1 MERPSFLCV
10 TGGLARGIHPC
21 EAETAHR
28 LRAAIDYLADGE
40 PAPHAARP
48 RELRGF
54 RLAEGGFEEALEE
67 ALTLARAPPRRSR
80 IAAPLLLLL
89 QGAPPLAAV
98 LQRLAEETGEAEEE
112 ESGGEAASAE
122 GQRGPLRLDD
132 CVIVLGDDRGLT
144 GEEVEAA
151 WRIGAT
157 AGGGGRVLAAS
168 LGGGALLASHCIV
181 LCHHYLDALHDCPL
195 SLWEEPST
203 EVQRLSKQRQRRRR
217 AGRRGV
223 EAAAESPGDG
233 EGAAAGNCASS

>member
-80 IAAPLLLLL
+80 IAAPLLLLRCR
-89 QGAPPLAAV
+89 AAV
-98 LQRLAEETGEAEEE
+98 LQRLAEETGAEAAEEE
-112 ESGGEAASAE
+112 FGGV
-122 GQRGPLRLDD
+122 RGPSPLQQDRTVPLPYPRLA
-132 CVIVLGDDRGLT
+132 GRG
-144 GEEVEAA
+144 
-151 WRIGAT
+151 
-157 AGGGGRVLAAS
+157 
-168 LGGGALLASHCIV
+168 
-181 LCHHYLDALHDCPL
+181 P
-195 SLWEEPST
+195 
-203 EVQRLSKQRQRRRR
+203 RR
-217 AGRRGV
+217 ARARAPAAHPLRGRHRR
-223 EAAAESPGDG
+223 AH
-233 EGAAAGNCASS
+233 